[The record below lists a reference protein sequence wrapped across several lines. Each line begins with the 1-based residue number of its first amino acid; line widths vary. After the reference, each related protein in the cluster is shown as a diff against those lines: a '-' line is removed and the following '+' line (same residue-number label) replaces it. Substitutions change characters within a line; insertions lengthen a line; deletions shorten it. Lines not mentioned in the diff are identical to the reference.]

1 MGNSALDISS
11 ADTGVLQL
19 LWPYPATNEWTPE
32 AVPEVIQGHVYTGMH
47 QTATAPFSP
56 IPLRVYLSAKD
67 LQGSSMPAWPSSFYR
82 WGAQSPG
89 NQTTCTK
96 PLSNGDFTAAPRCLP
111 HHCEKQRLLKTWQQ
125 VQDSHQKQCEKWAC
139 FGPTDI
145 LQVCLG
151 HGFQSMLHGASR
163 GLGVF
168 SGPGKAIR
176 HKGKNPVSSHPDVN

>member
-19 LWPYPATNEWTPE
+19 LWPYPAITEWTRE
-32 AVPEVIQGHVYTGMH
+32 AVPEVIQGHMYTGMH

-67 LQGSSMPAWPSSFYR
+67 LQGSSMPAWPSLFYR
-82 WGAQSPG
+82 WGGQSPG
-89 NQTTCTK
+89 NQTICSK
-96 PLSNGDFTAAPRCLP
+96 SLSNGDFTAAPRCLP
-111 HHCEKQRLLKTWQQ
+111 RHCEKQTSENVAASSGLPSKAMWE
-125 VQDSHQKQCEKWAC
+125 VGM
-139 FGPTDI
+139 FGANR
-145 LQVCLG
+145 QVCLG

-168 SGPGKAIR
+168 SGPGKGIR
-176 HKGKNPVSSHPDVN
+176 HKGKNPVSFHPDVN

>member
-1 MGNSALDISS
+1 MTLPSYKLMDPRSCPWSDPGTHVYWDASDSNSPFQSHPTESVSFSQRSPGIFHACLTIL
-11 ADTGVLQL
+11 VLQMGGG
-19 LWPYPATNEWTPE
+19 P
-32 AVPEVIQGHVYTGMH
+32 
-47 QTATAPFSP
+47 
-56 IPLRVYLSAKD
+56 
-67 LQGSSMPAWPSSFYR
+67 
-82 WGAQSPG
+82 SPG

-96 PLSNGDFTAAPRCLP
+96 PLSNGDFTAVPRCLP
-111 HHCEKQRLLKTWQQ
+111 HHCEKQRLLKPWLQ
-125 VQDSHQKQCEKWAC
+125 VQDSHQKPCEKWAC

-168 SGPGKAIR
+168 SGPGKGIR